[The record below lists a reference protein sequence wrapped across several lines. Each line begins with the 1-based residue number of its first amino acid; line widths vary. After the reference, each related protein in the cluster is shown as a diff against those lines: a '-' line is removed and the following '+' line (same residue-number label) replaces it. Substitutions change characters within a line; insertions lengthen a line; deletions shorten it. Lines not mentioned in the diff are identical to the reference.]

1 MENPEYFLKN
11 HEVINLEIIHNVV
24 RGDPMLE
31 IVREYSKDLLL
42 RTSKSIIVQV
52 GNRVARKCFLD

>member
-11 HEVINLEIIHNVV
+11 HEVINLDIIHNVV

-31 IVREYSKDLLL
+31 IVREYKVITSKDFKIHNC
-42 RTSKSIIVQV
+42 SSWE
-52 GNRVARKCFLD
+52 